1 MFETKASVPRL
12 TRRQFFQV
20 GTVGVWGFYLQPFL
34 KPLNVYAS
42 AKVSTRNTA
51 EYCLFLNLSG
61 GCSHVDSFDIKEGSW
76 TPQDF
81 DVRTIKPGIR
91 MPYGL
96 FPKLSGMLNELVLVR
111 SMRSW
116 ENEHIRAQYYLQVAH
131 QTSPARNKEM
141 PSLGSVIAYE
151 YENRRRATDFLPP
164 FVAANFTSG
173 PFRVIGEGCLDA
185 KCSPLTLEISD
196 RGFDF
201 VVPEDEKARFQ
212 RRWDLLQKFD
222 TPQPA
227 QSVAADRYYREF
239 DAYYQGA
246 YAMMKAPELA
256 KILKVTEEEHRRY
269 GGSRLGDACVLA
281 RNLLRAEKGTRFVAL
296 ASEAGSWD
304 MHRKIYDK
312 EAMYKQSHELDNALG
327 TLLKDLSQTT
337 TQDGRSMLEK
347 TFVCCLGEFG
357 RTPGPLTV
365 NAGRDHYKEAYT
377 GVFAGGGIKGGKM
390 IGATNEQGTEITDP
404 GWHQKRPVYIEDVA
418 VTIYSAL
425 GIDWTKK
432 LTTTPSGR
440 FFEYVEDIS
449 GTDFISPA
457 EISEFFG

>member
-1 MFETKASVPRL
+1 MIETKTPVPSL

-20 GTVGVWGFYLQPFL
+20 GAVGVWGFYLEPFL
-34 KPLNVYAS
+34 KPLNVRA
-42 AKVSTRNTA
+42 ADKVNPRNTA
-51 EYCLFLNLSG
+51 ACCLFLNLSG

-91 MPYGL
+91 IPYGL

-151 YENRRRATDFLPP
+151 YEGRRRATDFLPP
-164 FVAANFTSG
+164 FVAMNFTSG
-173 PFRVIGEGCLDA
+173 PFRVIGEGCLEA

-201 VVPEDEKARFQ
+201 VVPEEEKARFQ
-212 RRWDLLQKFD
+212 RRWDLLHKFEA
-222 TPQPA
+222 PQRT
-227 QSVAADRYYREF
+227 QSAASDRYYQEF

-256 KILKVTEEEHRRY
+256 KILKVTEEEHGRY

-281 RNLLRAEKGTRFVAL
+281 RNLLRAEKGTRFVGL
-296 ASEAGSWD
+296 SQDGWD
-304 MHRKIYDK
+304 MHRNIYEK
-312 EAMYKQSHELDNALG
+312 EAMYKRSHELDDALG
-327 TLLKDLSQTT
+327 ALLKDLSETKT
-337 TQDGRSMLEK
+337 DDGRTMLEK
-347 TFVCCLGEFG
+347 TFICCLGEFG
-357 RTPGPLTV
+357 RTTGPLTV
-365 NAGRDHYKEAYT
+365 NGGRDHHKEAYT
-377 GVFAGGGIKGGKM
+377 GLFAGGGIRGGKV
-390 IGATNEQGTEITDP
+390 IGATNDLGADITDP
-404 GWHQKRPVYIEDVA
+404 GWHQKRPIYIEDVA

-449 GTDFISPA
+449 GTDFINPG
-457 EISEFFG
+457 EISELFG

>member
-1 MFETKASVPRL
+1 MFDLGIPVPRL
-12 TRRQFFQV
+12 TRRQLFRV
-20 GTVGVWGFYLQPFL
+20 GTVGVWGFYLEPFL
-34 KPLNVYAS
+34 KPLNVYATD
-42 AKVSTRNTA
+42 KVTPRKTA

-96 FPKLSGMLNELVLVR
+96 FPKLSGMVSELVLVR
-111 SMRSW
+111 SMRAW
-116 ENEHIRAQYYLQVAH
+116 ENEHIRGQYYLQVAH

-141 PSLGSVIAYE
+141 PSLGSVVAYE
-151 YENRRRATDFLPP
+151 YETRRRTSDFLPP
-164 FVAANFTSG
+164 FVAINFTSG
-173 PFRVIGEGCLDA
+173 PFRVIGEGCLEA

-201 VVPEDEKARFQ
+201 VVPEEEKARFQ

-222 TPQPA
+222 VPQA
-227 QSVAADRYYREF
+227 AESAAADRYYQEF

-256 KILKVTEEEHRRY
+256 TILKVTEEEHGRY

-281 RNLLRAEKGTRFVAL
+281 RNLLRAEKGTHFVGL
-296 ASEAGSWD
+296 SQPGWD
-304 MHRKIYDK
+304 MHLKIYDK
-312 EAMYKQSHELDNALG
+312 AAMYKLSHELDDALG
-327 TLLKDLSQTT
+327 TLLADLSEIK
-337 TQDGRSMLEK
+337 TQDGRTMLEK
-347 TFVCCLGEFG
+347 TFICCLGEFG
-357 RTPGPLTV
+357 RTTGPLTV
-365 NAGRDHYKEAYT
+365 NGGRDHHKEAYT
-377 GVFAGGGIKGGKM
+377 GLFAGGGIRGGKV
-390 IGATNEQGTEITDP
+390 IGATNALGAEITDP
-404 GWHQKRPVYIEDVA
+404 GWHQKRPIYIEDVA

-440 FFEYVEDIS
+440 FFEYIEDIS
-449 GTDFISPA
+449 GTDPISPG
-457 EISEFFG
+457 EVSEFFA